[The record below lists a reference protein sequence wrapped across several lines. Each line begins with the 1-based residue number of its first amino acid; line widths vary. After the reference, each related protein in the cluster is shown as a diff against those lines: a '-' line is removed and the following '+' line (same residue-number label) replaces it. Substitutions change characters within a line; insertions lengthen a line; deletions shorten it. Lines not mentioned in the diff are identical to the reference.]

1 MIDLTES
8 LLKAISIVADR
19 SAEEVASDKT
29 IKVAIKKNIST
40 SEGKYLVTYNGG
52 DFYAYTQSGSKD
64 IYEENE
70 QVYLLLP
77 EGDMSQKKFIIGKV
91 EGEKNQSEKILNSS
105 LLNDYVLLGD
115 NAVIEKGYGLLGIQK
130 MQPLHLNSYKVQD
143 YYYCYLRD
151 KNLANEIVDEN
162 NNIIYNTSE
171 YPIIDIDEESFSNSA
186 KQAKALLL
194 RANFKASLDTNSI
207 GNYGFI
213 VNIAFADKTNPQT
226 DEDNNVIYPP
236 KLVAYVL
243 DTNKMTGNPEK
254 FYDYTSQYTIS
265 NFDGENYLYID
276 SIIAFSEG
284 FVEEEIKNYDN
295 EIIDPY
301 IYFDNIEIIALN
313 EISAVNGDYKLR
325 LSTPKG
331 STVKEGKKDSLE
343 VAATV
348 TYLNQDIT
356 KDTVFY
362 WGARDPLIT
371 SSHEKYN
378 AKLGL
383 GYRCLDEKN
392 SKIIVDVEDLTAI
405 ENNFICVAVY
415 ESDII
420 LKASVTLY
428 NNNNNLKITI
438 DSDQGTVFQFN
449 EGNPILTC
457 LINDK
462 TENFVDNYPD
472 DGFVFVWTKEDSE
485 FGNIILDKSETQLEI
500 EKEKE
505 LQQCRENTETHLSD
519 AGRSVSQILSYYST
533 MISQVRGISYPDG
546 IYKPK
551 IQCKLK
557 NTNDYVT
564 YSCSV
569 YRADIYV
576 GYGSITL
583 QNSKN
588 IVNNNYY
595 VTITN
600 GAQVFQY
607 DENGVAPNSQKQKN
621 PIEVLNLTA
630 VFHSPQGAIVT
641 PKKVRWI
648 VPENSTLINIPS
660 IGLETDINTG
670 ERFYEGEVYPLSI
683 KDIYDSS
690 CTNNQITAIVTH
702 IDGTEYR
709 QVTDLLFTKVGE
721 IGTNGTSTVLKI
733 DELINVPTD
742 ECLTIIKNSEEEA
755 FYNEGSRSSDTILE
769 AKMYTNNAQTL
780 GHSTTWS
787 IAGGSNIQAYKYKVE
802 KENNACKVTYD
813 GNENA
818 LDVRIIKAQA
828 DFEGKTYSSFYGI
841 PAIEYAENYNYD
853 EYPIKIMRDKTLKTV
868 LYDSSGNNPSYDEN
882 KGVHIEFGNWD
893 NDKIKYLEWSVESG
907 VKIDGEYENPNLLLS
922 RTPKQKIGSK
932 ELKIELDMQEIQSF
946 ILETQSRSEDC
957 AEGASPDIKKY
968 INKFLVDVEKIA
980 GDNILLAYNKNTI
993 LWNRLNNFIDK
1004 APEPSNIFIQ
1014 RVYEMYKELF
1024 LQIEEELTNCR
1035 EINEENAAIYNKI
1048 QQNIWKSEW
1057 PSVITEDRLH
1067 TSSLSSINSIEKL
1080 IEIYQ
1085 QAYDDRSND
1094 LDDAIKMPARKEI
1107 FDSDFRT
1114 VLDEMDRQYKSY
1126 VGVGENKKK
1135 DDFNPILVEYA
1146 KILIGYI
1153 SLLVNET
1160 SSYFNNND
1168 DIKSKYSFINKDWEG
1183 LTSIIGEN
1191 IYGCVSSTLDE
1202 NIASIYTIARALY
1215 KYYQKLYLSV
1225 KRTQIAEESKTL
1237 NAWNSLLNGEQ
1248 PDLLKQIYVIPN
1260 ESFNGLYMNNNV
1272 VGTVFIKENGQN
1284 FVVAKI
1290 YVPIIMTLNTY
1301 ELSAL
1306 NGWDGTSIEIGDDHI
1321 MTPQIGAG
1329 IKDEVTNTFTGMVMG
1344 ALSNMSNE
1352 DNSSTAFESKID
1364 ENNAKVG
1371 LIGYSNGKQ
1380 SVFIDSITGKATF
1393 GLPEDD
1399 SNLTNEGR
1407 IVLNPGG
1414 VSKIGNWKIGNRFL
1428 YNIVDGT
1435 YERRSDADARNNKSK
1450 NKLMVPHNKHGII
1463 LSSDQPYIHVK
1474 GEVYDEENIT
1484 GINYEDEYNNINP
1497 EDSLELRIDPGDK
1510 SLFSIVQHTSGFGD
1524 EDIEDLHFGYKDF
1537 NSDSITVIRNYVANQ
1552 NTPELNQAGGDS
1564 EYYIYRLDYKLQPD
1578 EDGNLIAK
1586 PFYNEE
1592 NEATNYFSK
1601 INSDLNP
1608 WKETFTFTILDSAQ
1622 NNISLNWALTKDNF
1636 KKTTTTTEAGPV
1648 FSIDSDSGLIS
1659 YNPNNLIWDDDSSS
1673 SNGSNIVGFSN
1684 NDGWYDVTGR
1694 TSTEDDFLVE
1704 TEYQKYI
1711 DTSIIKDETIGQ
1723 IRNKLN
1729 YKIYQIR
1736 LLNSK
1741 IYHEL
1746 ENIVLNSANDGYAQ
1760 FYVVTNKD
1768 YTIEQALLKSEEISL
1783 WSNYD
1788 DLNIELFSFNNNYI
1802 SKNQICYLKLQIRI
1816 NSYTID
1822 GICSNSIKKKIIS
1835 YYKTPPV
1842 SPYGTVKIT
1851 NAGASAQRQNFTVAN
1866 DDGTNITGQYWVSSN
1881 NNFYL
1886 FVNNNEEYDFVLW
1899 KQGEESS
1906 SRIGRAFG
1914 NGKHSRFCTSTTNAI
1929 EEEKLDYFY
1938 EGFSQNST
1946 WYINFYS
1953 PGTYVEDIF
1962 EYVDTE
1968 SGSSEYNTIGTQEAS
1983 IYITKEEGTLVFN
1996 TRESVS
2002 PEKDNIDNDVT
2013 VNSELKIKYRAIVS
2027 SVDFTTYKNTYAI
2040 DWSVVDSNYDNIK
2053 ISWGLKTN
2061 LEIGNILG
2069 LTPSADALSNK
2080 RLCVQENDSIQSLQG
2095 IPYAKTYWYQD
2106 ENNGNEEK
2114 WVILYKEYYQWV
2126 NSDNNNKSQYGY
2138 IDIIKND
2145 NIYYK
2150 YIKTFRVDVVNNWF
2164 KNGGLEIEHG
2174 DKTQGSN
2181 VFDWIGIPVDRRSFK
2196 DNLYWKE
2203 FIRVGL
2209 DENGRFFSAGFQD
2222 KKTYS
2227 RTGKIYAFGKVPD
2240 LYGQEI
2246 RTQKSLNDYTP
2257 ILKIFSKMNDINT
2270 TYITQGTNDN
2280 GNISIRTSGT
2290 TDNYIELA
2298 TSKKFEN
2305 NNATIP
2311 EKTTYIR
2318 VSSSNGIEIQAE
2330 NDSNLFLLTSK
2341 KLDIKN
2347 EGNISLSSTQG
2358 DIILKNNGDKS
2369 VQIKSLSYKNTSKEN
2384 NPGDK
2389 EDENNY
2395 GYHEI
2400 SAGIKIEEKRDSS
2413 GNVIKDDNGNAI
2425 KEKKPEIKLGIVPI
2439 NNSRMYSSLI
2449 IDYNKVELHFD
2460 NSFLS
2465 INKDSFKINSANK
2478 MNLEFINSN
2487 DNESQI
2493 DLKNGN
2499 SNINLKKFQSGDRS
2513 EYSIELNVGTN
2524 NQIAITNKI
2533 ILKAS
2538 SGIDIQSNNMI
2549 TMTARDIKMSV
2560 SGSLSLDGILN
2571 VGTQSEFAIRMYSKN
2586 FTHDNSKKYL
2596 VLKASD
2602 LEKMLY
2608 WYNHYRWGM
2617 ALQGN
2622 TLFIRKTGRSTECE
2636 GSWDSSTQT
2645 WKWNF
2650 YNIGNYLSN

>member
-194 RANFKASLDTNSI
+194 RANFKTSLDTNSI

-392 SKIIVDVEDLTAI
+392 SKIIVGVEDLTAI

-533 MISQVRGISYPDG
+533 MISQVRGVSYPDG

-742 ECLTIIKNSEEEA
+742 ECLTIIKNSGEEEA

-769 AKMYTNNAQTL
+769 AKMYTNNAQIL

-841 PAIEYAENYNYD
+841 PAIEYTENYNYN

-882 KGVHIEFGNWD
+882 KGVHVEFGDWD
-893 NDKIKYLEWSVESG
+893 KDKIKYLEWSVESG

-932 ELKIELDMQEIQSF
+932 ELKIEPDMQEIQSF
-946 ILETQSRSEDC
+946 ILEAQNRSEDC

-1035 EINEENAAIYNKI
+1035 EINEENAVIYNKI

-1057 PSVITEDRLH
+1057 PSVITKDRLH
-1067 TSSLSSINSIEKL
+1067 TSPLSSINSIEEL
-1080 IEIYQ
+1080 IERYQ

-1094 LDDAIKMPARKEI
+1094 LNNAIKMPAREEI
-1107 FDSDFRT
+1107 FDDYFRT
-1114 VLDEMDRQYKSY
+1114 VLDEMDDQYQNY
-1126 VGVGENKKK
+1126 VNINGKENNF
-1135 DDFNPILVEYA
+1135 DPILIEYA

-1153 SLLVNET
+1153 SLLVDET
-1160 SSYFNNND
+1160 LSCFNDND

-1191 IYGCVSSTLDE
+1191 IYGCISSTFDE
-1202 NIASIYTIARALY
+1202 SIASIYTIARALY

-1272 VGTVFIKENGQN
+1272 VGTVFIKENGQDS
-1284 FVVAKI
+1284 VVAKI

-1344 ALSNMSNE
+1344 ALSNMSNT
-1352 DNSSTAFESKID
+1352 STSFGDKIN

-1407 IVLNPGG
+1407 IVLDPGG

-1428 YNIVDGT
+1428 YNIIDGT
-1435 YERRSDADARNNKSK
+1435 YERRSDADTRDGNPKD
-1450 NKLMVPHNKHGII
+1450 KLMVPHNKHGII

-1474 GEVYDEENIT
+1474 GEVYDKENIS
-1484 GINYEDEYNNINP
+1484 GINYKDEYNNINP

-1524 EDIEDLHFGYKDF
+1524 EDIEDLHFGYKSSG
-1537 NSDSITVIRNYVANQ
+1537 SDSMTVIRNYIANQ
-1552 NTPELNQAGGDS
+1552 NIDEDVQAAPGA
-1564 EYYIYRLDYKLQPD
+1564 EYYIYKLAV
-1578 EDGNLIAK
+1578 DGNG
-1586 PFYNEE
+1586 
-1592 NEATNYFSK
+1592 NY
-1601 INSDLNP
+1601 LP
-1608 WKETFTFTILDSAQ
+1608 YYTQE
-1622 NNISLNWALTKDNF
+1622 NISKDLTKNSIWTSSTSNIINGSMKLSSALNETSF
-1636 KKTTTTTEAGPV
+1636 KKTVGDSV
-1648 FSIDSDSGLIS
+1648 F
-1659 YNPNNLIWDDDSSS
+1659 N
-1673 SNGSNIVGFSN
+1673 
-1684 NDGWYDVTGR
+1684 
-1694 TSTEDDFLVE
+1694 
-1704 TEYQKYI
+1704 
-1711 DTSIIKDETIGQ
+1711 
-1723 IRNKLN
+1723 
-1729 YKIYQIR
+1729 
-1736 LLNSK
+1736 
-1741 IYHEL
+1741 
-1746 ENIVLNSANDGYAQ
+1746 
-1760 FYVVTNKD
+1760 
-1768 YTIEQALLKSEEISL
+1768 
-1783 WSNYD
+1783 
-1788 DLNIELFSFNNNYI
+1788 
-1802 SKNQICYLKLQIRI
+1802 I
-1816 NSYTID
+1816 NSYTGLITYNPSNLVWMNNATGLSNGDGWQSVLGESVFDSDNNNID
-1822 GICSNSIKKKIIS
+1822 FQYNEYIDTPITNNISIGQIKTNNVAYRIYRIKIKNCSLTRTLTGINFDNVEDAYIQFYITSSINSTIDNALLTSETIGLWTDRSDIDIDLFSVNNKYMSKNTLYYLKANIYIGAYNIDTSCSYLIKRTNSS
-1835 YYKTPPV
+1835 YKVPPV
-1842 SPYGTVKIT
+1842 PPHGTLEIFETKSGFQSF
-1851 NAGASAQRQNFTVAN
+1851 NTVGV
-1866 DDGTNITGQYWVSSN
+1866 DGTNDSGISGTWK
-1881 NNFYL
+1881 L
-1886 FVNNNEEYDFVLW
+1886 FKENSQWKIQFTTSETYDFILW
-1899 KQGEESS
+1899 RRGSTNITAIGQVTNSGAKFFTTTPTQLSS
-1906 SRIGRAFG
+1906 LS
-1914 NGKHSRFCTSTTNAI
+1914 
-1929 EEEKLDYFY
+1929 DYMLLSY
-1938 EGFSQNST
+1938 APSNSNP
-1946 WYINFYS
+1946 WCINFY
-1953 PGTYVEDIF
+1953 PVES
-1962 EYVDTE
+1962 Y
-1968 SGSSEYNTIGTQEAS
+1968 TIETIEHNV
-1983 IYITKEEGTLVFN
+1983 ITKPGDSSQNTTGTETKVITNFDEDTGDAIYNDTIEG
-1996 TRESVS
+1996 ES
-2002 PEKDNIDNDVT
+2002 DT
-2013 VNSELKIKYRAIVS
+2013 VNNTTEEEMQDIIKYSRVS
-2027 SVDFTTYKNTYAI
+2027 SVTMSNSNVYSISWSDNPTYSNVNISWNFKLTNLSFGNLLSYVPNNT
-2040 DWSVVDSNYDNIK
+2040 DSN
-2053 ISWGLKTN
+2053 
-2061 LEIGNILG
+2061 ILCIE
-2069 LTPSADALSNK
+2069 SIDSNEK
-2080 RLCVQENDSIQSLQG
+2080 SLQG
-2095 IPYAKTYWYQD
+2095 IPLTRTYW
-2106 ENNGNEEK
+2106 ENNIQR
-2114 WVILYKEYYQWV
+2114 VRFYKAYYELV
-2126 NSDNNNKSQYGY
+2126 NDTKNKKKQYGY
-2138 IDIIKND
+2138 IDVTPD
-2145 NIYYK
+2145 NITSDNAIYYK
-2150 YIKTFRVDVVNNWF
+2150 YIKTLMKNTVDSWF
-2164 KNGGLEIEHG
+2164 EGSTLNYTHG
-2174 DKTQGSN
+2174 DKKNG
-2181 VFDWIGIPVDRRSFK
+2181 VWEWIDISTSEDFFK
-2196 DNLYWKE
+2196 KAIYWKE

-2209 DENGRFFSAGFQD
+2209 DENGRFFSAGLQD
-2222 KKTYS
+2222 KRTYS
-2227 RTGKIYAFGKVPD
+2227 RTGKIYAFDKVPS
-2240 LYGQEI
+2240 LTGQEI
-2246 RTQKSLNDYTP
+2246 RTQQHSDTYTP
-2257 ILKIFSKMNDINT
+2257 ILKIFAQDTDINT
-2270 TYITQGTNDN
+2270 TYITQGNNDN
-2280 GNISIRTSGT
+2280 GNISIRTA
-2290 TDNYIELA
+2290 NNQYVELA
-2298 TSKKFEN
+2298 ASD
-2305 NNATIP
+2305 
-2311 EKTTYIR
+2311 
-2318 VSSSNGIEIQAE
+2318 SSSNENNTIPTSISYVRVKYNNIQIQANNDNNISLGGGALSIKTGSTINLKTSNTDIISDTKVRIQSSQFIVHSE
-2330 NDSNLFLLTSK
+2330 NKTVSSASNYNYFIKATGNNKDSNGEWINPTIQLRINDSNNKIGIDILTDK
-2341 KLDIKN
+2341 IRLDGPGGKFIEISNNTSSFNTGNMILDFTSDTASLKNNRETAYIKISPSGDN
-2347 EGNISLSSTQG
+2347 EYS
-2358 DIILKNNGDKS
+2358 IILKSSNGGQITVNDK
-2369 VQIKSLSYKNTSKEN
+2369 I
-2384 NPGDK
+2384 
-2389 EDENNY
+2389 
-2395 GYHEI
+2395 
-2400 SAGIKIEEKRDSS
+2400 
-2413 GNVIKDDNGNAI
+2413 
-2425 KEKKPEIKLGIVPI
+2425 
-2439 NNSRMYSSLI
+2439 
-2449 IDYNKVELHFD
+2449 
-2460 NSFLS
+2460 S
-2465 INKDSFKINSANK
+2465 INKSLITDENSTFKKNLYIKNNLYTQKNLYVGYTDDDNKKVSQKSAIYFYK
-2478 MNLEFINSN
+2478 
-2487 DNESQI
+2487 D
-2493 DLKNGN
+2493 DKGN
-2499 SNINLKKFQSGDRS
+2499 YLNITP
-2513 EYSIELNVGTN
+2513 EMIE
-2524 NQIAITNKI
+2524 KI
-2533 ILKAS
+2533 
-2538 SGIDIQSNNMI
+2538 
-2549 TMTARDIKMSV
+2549 
-2560 SGSLSLDGILN
+2560 
-2571 VGTQSEFAIRMYSKN
+2571 
-2586 FTHDNSKKYL
+2586 FT
-2596 VLKASD
+2596 
-2602 LEKMLY
+2602 
-2608 WYNHYRWGM
+2608 WYNDYRWGI
-2617 ALQGN
+2617 GYHDN
-2622 TLFIRKTGRSTECE
+2622 TVYLRPVQPSKAE
-2636 GSWDSSTQT
+2636 GTYSSNKYEWQFNTFSGWSKQT
-2645 WKWNF
+2645 K
-2650 YNIGNYLSN
+2650 LS